1 MTRPFGA
8 PRRRLLAASTFTVL
22 GALGAL
28 GGVLPWAAAQAQ
40 SSYPDKPI
48 TIVVPFS
55 PGSATDTS
63 ARIIAE
69 KLGPRMNV
77 PVVIENKPGASG
89 TIGSSFTARVQPD
102 GYTLILTSSSTH
114 SATPALFRKLPFD
127 PTGDFIHI
135 VRIATIPMM
144 LVVRDDAP
152 YKTLPELVKA
162 TQAKPLNYAYGSP
175 TSQIAGATFNT
186 VAGAAA
192 NGVPYKSQPPAVT
205 DLLGGHVDY
214 LFADLS
220 VVTSFMQG
228 GKLRGLAYTGH
239 ERAKAFPSVP
249 TLAELGYKN
258 FDLVVWVGVA
268 APAKTPD
275 AIVQKL
281 NTEVAAILREPDVLQ
296 RFESLGMQVSPNTV
310 AQHQSFA
317 QAQRQIWTQR
327 AVDAKIEPQ

>member
-1 MTRPFGA
+1 MIRPFGV
-8 PRRRLLAASTFTVL
+8 RRRLLAAGSLTVL
-22 GALGAL
+22 TSLAGALPSTALAQGA
-28 GGVLPWAAAQAQ
+28 
-40 SSYPDKPI
+40 YPDKPI

-69 KLGPRMNV
+69 KLGPRLNV

-89 TIGSSFTARVQPD
+89 TIGASFVARAQPD

-127 PTGDFIHI
+127 PTGDFTHV

-144 LVVRDDAP
+144 LVVREDAP
-152 YKTLPELVKA
+152 YKSLQELVKA

-220 VVTSFMQG
+220 VVTSFMQA

-239 ERAKAFPSVP
+239 ARAKEFPTVP
-249 TLAELGYKN
+249 TLSELGYQK

-268 APAKTPD
+268 VPAKTPD
-275 AIVQKL
+275 AIAQKL
-281 NTEVAAILREPDVLQ
+281 NQEVTAILREPDVLQ
-296 RFESLGMQVSPNTV
+296 RFESLGMQVSPNTL
-310 AQHQSFA
+310 AEHQAFA
-317 QAQRQIWTQR
+317 QSQRQVWTQR

>member
-1 MTRPFGA
+1 MTQVFEGA
-8 PRRRLLAASTFTVL
+8 RRRLLAAGTLAAFAAFA
-22 GALGAL
+22 GAAH
-28 GGVLPWAAAQAQ
+28 AQ
-40 SSYPDKPI
+40 STYPDKPI

-63 ARIIAE
+63 ARIISE
-69 KLGPRMNV
+69 KLGPRLNV
-77 PVVIENKPGASG
+77 PIVIENKPGASG
-89 TIGSSFTARVQPD
+89 TIGASFAARAQAD

-127 PTGDFIHI
+127 PTGDFIHVI
-135 VRIATIPMM
+135 RIATIPMM

-152 YKTLPELVKA
+152 YKSAEELVKA

-192 NGVPYKSQPPAVT
+192 AGVPYKSQPPAVT

-228 GKLRGLAYTGH
+228 GKLRGLAFTGQT
-239 ERAKAFPSVP
+239 RAKDFPDVP
-249 TLAELGYKN
+249 TLAELGYRN

-268 APAKTPD
+268 APKGTPD
-275 AIVQKL
+275 EVVQRV
-281 NTEVAAILREPDVLQ
+281 NREVAAVLAEPDVAQ
-296 RFESLGMQVSPNTV
+296 RFESLGMQVLPNSV
-310 AQHQSFA
+310 AEHQEFA
-317 QAQRQIWTQR
+317 LAQRKVWTQR

>member
-1 MTRPFGA
+1 MIRSIGA
-8 PRRRLLAASTFTVL
+8 SRRKLLAMAF
-22 GALGAL
+22 ALAGT
-28 GGVLPWAAAQAQ
+28 AAAGLSHAQ
-40 SSYPDKPI
+40 QGYPDKPI

-63 ARIIAE
+63 ARIISE
-69 KLGPRMNV
+69 KLGPRLNV
-77 PVVIENKPGASG
+77 PIVIENKPGASG
-89 TIGSSFTARVQPD
+89 TIGASFAARAQPD

-127 PTGDFIHI
+127 PTGDFIHLI
-135 VRIATIPMM
+135 RIATIPMM
-144 LVVRDDAP
+144 LVVREDAP
-152 YKTLPELVKA
+152 YQSLKDLVKA
-162 TQAKPLNYAYGSP
+162 TQQKALNYAYGSP

-228 GKLRGLAYTGH
+228 GKLRGLAFTGH
-239 ERAKAFPSVP
+239 ERSKAFPQVP
-249 TLAELGYKN
+249 TLSELGYKN

-268 APAKTPD
+268 APARTPD

-281 NTEVAAILREPDVLQ
+281 NKEIAAILAEPEVVQ
-296 RFESLGMQVSPNTV
+296 RFESLGMQVSPNSV
-310 AQHQSFA
+310 DDHRAFA
-317 QAQRQIWTQR
+317 LAQRKIWTQR

>member
-1 MTRPFGA
+1 MIRPFGA
-8 PRRRLLAASTFTVL
+8 RRRLLAAGSLTVL
-22 GALGAL
+22 TLLAGALPSTALAQGA
-28 GGVLPWAAAQAQ
+28 
-40 SSYPDKPI
+40 YPDKPI

-69 KLGPRMNV
+69 KLGPRLNV

-89 TIGSSFTARVQPD
+89 TIGASFVARAQPD

-127 PTGDFIHI
+127 PTGDFTHV

-144 LVVRDDAP
+144 LVVREDAP
-152 YKTLPELVKA
+152 YKSLQELVKA

-220 VVTSFMQG
+220 VVTSFMQA

-239 ERAKAFPSVP
+239 ARAKEFPTVP
-249 TLAELGYKN
+249 TLSELGYQK

-268 APAKTPD
+268 VPAKTPD
-275 AIVQKL
+275 AIAQKL
-281 NTEVAAILREPDVLQ
+281 NQEVTAILREPDVLQ
-296 RFESLGMQVSPNTV
+296 RFESLGMQVSPNTL
-310 AQHQSFA
+310 AEHQAFA
-317 QAQRQIWTQR
+317 QSQRQVWTQR

>member
-1 MTRPFGA
+1 MMKRTFLSRAVGVLA
-8 PRRRLLAASTFTVL
+8 LSGLTLSSTLAA
-22 GALGAL
+22 
-28 GGVLPWAAAQAQ
+28 AAEPAG
-40 SSYPDKPI
+40 YPDKPI

-63 ARIIAE
+63 ARIISE
-69 KLGPRMNV
+69 KLGPRLNV
-77 PVVIENKPGASG
+77 PIVIENKPGASG
-89 TIGSSFTARVQPD
+89 TIGASFAARAQPD

-127 PTGDFIHI
+127 PTGDFVHI
-135 VRIATIPMM
+135 IRIATIPMM
-144 LVVRDDAP
+144 LVVREDAP
-152 YKTLPELVKA
+152 YDTLQALVKA
-162 TQAKPLNYAYGSP
+162 TQSKPLNYAYGSP

-192 NGVPYKSQPPAVT
+192 NAVPYKSQPPAVT

-220 VVTSFMQG
+220 VVTSFMQS
-228 GKLRGLAYTGH
+228 GKLRGLAFTGH
-239 ERAKAFPSVP
+239 ERAKDFPKVP
-249 TLAELGYKN
+249 TLGELGYKN

-268 APAKTPD
+268 APAGVPD
-275 AIVQKL
+275 AIVQRL
-281 NTEVAAILREPDVLQ
+281 NKEVADILREPDVVQ

-310 AQHQSFA
+310 DEHKAFA
-317 QAQRQIWTQR
+317 QTQRQIWTQR

>member
-1 MTRPFGA
+1 MIRPFGV
-8 PRRRLLAASTFTVL
+8 RRRLLAAGSLTVL
-22 GALGAL
+22 TALAGALPSVALAQGA
-28 GGVLPWAAAQAQ
+28 
-40 SSYPDKPI
+40 YPDKPI
-48 TIVVPFS
+48 TIVVPFC

-69 KLGPRMNV
+69 KLGPRLNV

-89 TIGSSFTARVQPD
+89 TIGASFVARAQPD

-127 PTGDFIHI
+127 PTGDFTHV

-144 LVVRDDAP
+144 LVVREDAP
-152 YKTLPELVKA
+152 YKSLQELVKA

-220 VVTSFMQG
+220 VVTSFMQA

-239 ERAKAFPSVP
+239 ERAKEFPSVP
-249 TLAELGYKN
+249 TLAELGYQKV
-258 FDLVVWVGVA
+258 DLVVWVGVA
-268 APAKTPD
+268 VPAKTPD
-275 AIVQKL
+275 ANVQKL
-281 NTEVAAILREPDVLQ
+281 NQEVAANLREPDVRQ
-296 RFESLGMQVSPNTV
+296 RFESQGKQVSPNSV
-310 AQHQSFA
+310 AEHQAFA
-317 QAQRQIWTQR
+317 QSQRQVWTQR
-327 AVDAKIEPQ
+327 AIDAKIEPQ

>member
-1 MTRPFGA
+1 MTRPYGA
-8 PRRRLLAASTFTVL
+8 QRRRLLAAGSLTIFSTL
-22 GALGAL
+22 AGALPGTPAF
-28 GGVLPWAAAQAQ
+28 AQPA
-40 SSYPDKPI
+40 YPDKPI

-69 KLGPRMNV
+69 KLGPRLNV

-89 TIGSSFTARVQPD
+89 TIGSSFTARAQPD

-127 PTGDFIHI
+127 PTGDFIHV

-144 LVVRDDAP
+144 LVVREDAP
-152 YKTLPELVKA
+152 YKTLQDLVKA

-220 VVTSFMQG
+220 VVTSFMQA
-228 GKLRGLAYTGH
+228 GKLRGLAYTDQS
-239 ERAKAFPSVP
+239 RAKDFPDVP
-249 TLAELGYKN
+249 TLSELGYKN

-281 NTEVAAILREPDVLQ
+281 NQEVSAILREPDVLK
-296 RFESLGMQVSPNTV
+296 RFDSLGMQVSPNTLAEHQAFAV
-310 AQHQSFA
+310 AQ
-317 QAQRQIWTQR
+317 RKVWTQR

>member
-1 MTRPFGA
+1 MTRVFEGA
-8 PRRRLLAASTFTVL
+8 RRRLLAAGTLAAFAAL
-22 GALGAL
+22 AGAAH
-28 GGVLPWAAAQAQ
+28 AQAT
-40 SSYPDKPI
+40 YPDKPI

-63 ARIIAE
+63 ARIISE
-69 KLGPRMNV
+69 KLGPRLNV
-77 PVVIENKPGASG
+77 PIVIENKPGASG
-89 TIGSSFTARVQPD
+89 TIGASFAARAQAD

-127 PTGDFIHI
+127 PTGDFIHVI
-135 VRIATIPMM
+135 RIATIPMM

-152 YKTLPELVKA
+152 YKSAEELVKA

-192 NGVPYKSQPPAVT
+192 AGVPYKSQPPAVT

-228 GKLRGLAYTGH
+228 GKLRGLAFTGQT
-239 ERAKAFPSVP
+239 RAKDFPDVP
-249 TLAELGYKN
+249 TLAELGYRN

-268 APAKTPD
+268 APKGTPD
-275 AIVQKL
+275 EVVQRV
-281 NTEVAAILREPDVLQ
+281 NREVAAVLAEPDVMQ
-296 RFESLGMQVSPNTV
+296 RFESLGMQVLPNSV
-310 AQHQSFA
+310 AEHQEFA
-317 QAQRQIWTQR
+317 LAQRKVWTQR

>member
-1 MTRPFGA
+1 MIRPFGV
-8 PRRRLLAASTFTVL
+8 RRRLLAAGSLTVL
-22 GALGAL
+22 TALAGALPSTALAQGA
-28 GGVLPWAAAQAQ
+28 
-40 SSYPDKPI
+40 YPDKPI

-69 KLGPRMNV
+69 KLGPRLNV

-89 TIGSSFTARVQPD
+89 TIGASFVARAQPD

-127 PTGDFIHI
+127 PTGDFTHV

-144 LVVRDDAP
+144 LVVREDAP
-152 YKTLPELVKA
+152 YKSLQELVKA

-220 VVTSFMQG
+220 VVTSFMHS
-228 GKLRGLAYTGH
+228 GKLKGIAFTGQA
-239 ERAKAFPSVP
+239 RSKDFPDVP

-268 APAKTPD
+268 APKDTP
-275 AIVQKL
+275 APVVERL
-281 NTEVAAILREPDVLQ
+281 NGEITRILSEPDSIAK
-296 RFESLGMQVSPNTV
+296 FETLGMQVAPNTL
-310 AQHQSFA
+310 AEHQAFA
-317 QAQRQIWTQR
+317 QSQRQVWTQR
-327 AVDAKIEPQ
+327 AIDAKIEPQ

>member
-1 MTRPFGA
+1 MREEKNHS
-8 PRRRLLAASTFTVL
+8 RRRMLTAC
-22 GALGAL
+22 GALGAISMM
-28 GGVLPWAAAQAQ
+28 AAASLLPAPATAAEGR
-40 SSYPDKPI
+40 YPDKQI

-69 KLGPRMNV
+69 KLGPRFNV
-77 PVVIENKPGASG
+77 PIVIENKPGASG
-89 TIGSSFTARVQPD
+89 TIGSSFAARANPD

-127 PTGDFIHI
+127 PTGDFIHT

-144 LVVRDDAP
+144 LVVREDAP
-152 YKTLPELVKA
+152 YTSAQDLVQA
-162 TQAKPLNYAYGSP
+162 TQKKALNYAYGSP

-192 NGVPYKSQPPAVT
+192 NAVSYKSQPPAVT

-220 VVTSFMQG
+220 VVTNFMKAK
-228 GKLRGLAYTGH
+228 KLRGLAYTGQK
-239 ERAKAFPSVP
+239 RATDFPGVP

-275 AIVQKL
+275 AIVERL
-281 NTEVAAILREPDVLQ
+281 NKEVGAILQDPEVVQ
-296 RFESLGMQVSPNTV
+296 RFESLGMQVAPDSV
-310 AQHQSFA
+310 SAQKAFA
-317 QAQRQIWTQR
+317 LQQRDIWTKR
-327 AVDAKIEPQ
+327 AADAKIEPQ

>member
-1 MTRPFGA
+1 MKKRASMAGTVGA
-8 PRRRLLAASTFTVL
+8 LVLGGLAVL
-22 GALGAL
+22 GAL
-28 GGVLPWAAAQAQ
+28 AAPAARAA
-40 SSYPDKPI
+40 YPDKPI

-63 ARIIAE
+63 ARIISE
-69 KLGPRMNV
+69 KLGPRLNV
-77 PVVIENKPGASG
+77 PIVIENKPGASG
-89 TIGSSFTARVQPD
+89 TIGSAFAARAQPD

-127 PTGDFIHI
+127 PTDDFIHVI
-135 VRIATIPMM
+135 RIATIPMM
-144 LVVRDDAP
+144 LVVRAP
-152 YKTLPELVKA
+152 YDSLQALVKA
-162 TQAKPLNYAYGSP
+162 TQNKPLNYAYGSP

-192 NGVPYKSQPPAVT
+192 NAVPYKSQPPAVT

-220 VVTSFMQG
+220 VVTSFMQS
-228 GKLRGLAYTGH
+228 GKLRGLAFTGH
-239 ERAKAFPSVP
+239 ARAKDFPEVP

-268 APAKTPD
+268 APAGTPD
-275 AIVQKL
+275 DIVQRL
-281 NTEVAAILREPDVLQ
+281 NREVAAILREPEVVQ

-310 AQHQSFA
+310 DEHQAFA
-317 QAQRQIWTQR
+317 RAQRGVWTQR
-327 AVDAKIEPQ
+327 AVDARIEPQ

>member
-1 MTRPFGA
+1 MIRPFGV
-8 PRRRLLAASTFTVL
+8 RRRLLAAGSLTVL
-22 GALGAL
+22 TSLAGALPSTAMAQGA
-28 GGVLPWAAAQAQ
+28 
-40 SSYPDKPI
+40 YPDKPI

-69 KLGPRMNV
+69 KLGPRLNV

-89 TIGSSFTARVQPD
+89 TIGASFVARAQPD

-127 PTGDFIHI
+127 PTGDFTHV

-144 LVVRDDAP
+144 LVVREDAP
-152 YKTLPELVKA
+152 YKSLQELVKA

-220 VVTSFMQG
+220 VVTSFMQA

-239 ERAKAFPSVP
+239 ARAKEFPTVP
-249 TLAELGYKN
+249 TLSELGYQK

-268 APAKTPD
+268 VPAKTPD
-275 AIVQKL
+275 AIAQKL
-281 NTEVAAILREPDVLQ
+281 NQEVTAILREPDVLQ
-296 RFESLGMQVSPNTV
+296 RFESLGMQVSPNTL
-310 AQHQSFA
+310 AEHQAFA
-317 QAQRQIWTQR
+317 QSQRQVWTQR

>member
-1 MTRPFGA
+1 MTRPNNA
-8 PRRRLLAASTFTVL
+8 LRRRLLAAGSFITLTASA
-22 GALGAL
+22 GM
-28 GGVLPWAAAQAQ
+28 LPAAARAQ
-40 SSYPDKPI
+40 EGYPDKPI

-69 KLGPRMNV
+69 KLGPRFNV

-89 TIGSSFTARVQPD
+89 TIGSSFVARAKPD
-102 GYTLILTSSSTH
+102 GYTLVLTSSSTH

-127 PTGDFIHI
+127 PTGDFIHVI
-135 VRIATIPMM
+135 RIATIPMM
-144 LVVRDDAP
+144 LVVREDAP
-152 YKTLPELVKA
+152 YKSLQELVKA

-192 NGVPYKSQPPAVT
+192 AGVPYKSQPPAVT

-220 VVTSFMQG
+220 VVTSFMQS
-228 GKLRGLAYTGH
+228 GKLRGLAFTGQS
-239 ERAKAFPSVP
+239 RAAEFPNVP

-258 FDLVVWVGVA
+258 FDLIVWVGVA

-275 AIVQKL
+275 AVVQRL
-281 NTEVAAILREPDVLQ
+281 NQEVAAILREPDVVK
-296 RFESLGMQVSPNTV
+296 RFESLGMHVAPNTL
-310 AQHQSFA
+310 AEQKDFA
-317 QAQRQIWTQR
+317 LKQRAIWTQR
-327 AVDAKIEPQ
+327 AADAKIEPQ

>member
-1 MTRPFGA
+1 MIRPFGV
-8 PRRRLLAASTFTVL
+8 RRRLLAAGSLSVL
-22 GALGAL
+22 TSLAGALPSTALAQGA
-28 GGVLPWAAAQAQ
+28 
-40 SSYPDKPI
+40 YPDKPI

-69 KLGPRMNV
+69 KLGPRLNV

-89 TIGSSFTARVQPD
+89 TIGASFVARAQPD

-127 PTGDFIHI
+127 PTGDFTHV

-144 LVVRDDAP
+144 LVVREDAP
-152 YKTLPELVKA
+152 YKSLQELVKA

-220 VVTSFMQG
+220 VVTSFMQA

-239 ERAKAFPSVP
+239 ARAKEFPTVP
-249 TLAELGYKN
+249 TLSELGYQK

-268 APAKTPD
+268 VPAKTPD
-275 AIVQKL
+275 AIAQKL
-281 NTEVAAILREPDVLQ
+281 NQEVTAILREPDVLQ
-296 RFESLGMQVSPNTV
+296 RFESLGMQVSPNTL
-310 AQHQSFA
+310 AEHQAFA
-317 QAQRQIWTQR
+317 QSQRQVWTQR

>member
-1 MTRPFGA
+1 MIRPFGA
-8 PRRRLLAASTFTVL
+8 RRRLLAAGSLAVLSTL
-22 GALGAL
+22 AGAMPSTALAQGA
-28 GGVLPWAAAQAQ
+28 
-40 SSYPDKPI
+40 YPDKPI

-69 KLGPRMNV
+69 KLGPRLNV

-89 TIGSSFTARVQPD
+89 TIGASFVARAQPD

-127 PTGDFIHI
+127 PTGDFTHV

-144 LVVRDDAP
+144 LVVREDAP
-152 YKTLPELVKA
+152 YKSLQELVKA

-220 VVTSFMQG
+220 VVTSFMQA

-239 ERAKAFPSVP
+239 KRAKDFPTVP
-249 TLAELGYKN
+249 TLSELGYEK

-268 APAKTPD
+268 VPAKTPD
-275 AIVQKL
+275 TIAQKL
-281 NTEVAAILREPDVLQ
+281 NQEVTAILREPDVLQ
-296 RFESLGMQVSPNTV
+296 RFESLGMQVSPNTL
-310 AQHQSFA
+310 AEHQAFA
-317 QAQRQIWTQR
+317 QSQRQVWTQR
-327 AVDAKIEPQ
+327 AVDANIEPQ